1 MASYFDE
8 LHVEEDE
15 IPTVRLERLTRETFR
30 MIFDHDP
37 ARYGDIINFQ
47 NTPPASKSAIEKLEK
62 TLPNDLLGKIVLF
75 YKIIF

>member
-8 LHVEEDE
+8 LHVEENE

-37 ARYGDIINFQ
+37 SRYGDIINFQ
-47 NTPPASKSAIEKLEK
+47 NTPPASKSEIEKLSIPLSDE
-62 TLPNDLLGKIVLF
+62 LLGKCYL
-75 YKIIF
+75 II